1 MIPWHGQDQF
11 ASASEPVLRR
21 PIQGLVN
28 GGQSRAVVGA
38 RVYVLQVNSSPYSK
52 ASISLLTSATGNTPD
67 KIGNYVLTTEV
78 GGFSIAGD
86 YTCTAGQQVYIYA
99 RGGSSGGDGDNPAIG
114 LMTSLGACP
123 ESGNFDTA
131 APFIFVNEVTTVAAA
146 YAMAGIATDATHTDS
161 GAAHSPDT
169 RIATGTELA
178 SAATGFAYAALP
190 SSPEKKL
197 PRSKIHTLANILS
210 SCVNSNSP
218 ASVGCEMLFAN
229 SRSQG
234 GTGTVPED
242 TASAAINIARNPR
255 ANVAALFNLQ
265 PKVLA
270 PFAPALQSAPSD
282 FTLSITSHDAEINV
296 ASAGSAT
303 RSGWTR
309 ER

>member
-1 MIPWHGQDQF
+1 
-11 ASASEPVLRR
+11 
-21 PIQGLVN
+21 
-28 GGQSRAVVGA
+28 
-38 RVYVLQVNSSPYSK
+38 
-52 ASISLLTSATGNTPD
+52 
-67 KIGNYVLTTEV
+67 
-78 GGFSIAGD
+78 
-86 YTCTAGQQVYIYA
+86 
-99 RGGSSGGDGDNPAIG
+99 
-114 LMTSLGACP
+114 
-123 ESGNFDTA
+123 
-131 APFIFVNEVTTVAAA
+131 
-146 YAMAGIATDATHTDS
+146 
-161 GAAHSPDT
+161 
-169 RIATGTELA
+169 
-178 SAATGFAYAALP
+178 
-190 SSPEKKL
+190 
-197 PRSKIHTLANILS
+197 
-210 SCVNSNSP
+210 
-218 ASVGCEMLFAN
+218 MLFAN